1 MKKIELLAPCGNI
14 DALYA
19 AVSAKADAVYLSG
32 VSFGARAFA
41 NNFTKEQ
48 LKTAVE
54 YAHLHNVLVYVTINT
69 IIKENEFDELRSF
82 LAYLSKIHVD
92 AVIVQDLGVV
102 KLIKDEFKDI
112 VVHASTQMNIFNEIG
127 ANNLLKMGISRV
139 VLAREASIDDIK
151 KILDTKIEVEVFA
164 HGALCF
170 SSSGNCLM
178 SSVIGNRSGNRGKCA
193 QPCRKNYSL
202 FNNEG
207 ILVENKA
214 LLSMKDLMTLEH
226 IDKLIET
233 GIHSLKIEGR
243 MKSKEYVYTVVS
255 SYRKAIDSY
264 YEKVKY
270 SVDEETLY
278 NIKLVFNREFTKGY
292 LFNEYNKDIV
302 NINTVNHQGVVIG
315 KIVNRT
321 NKFIDILLSKDISMH
336 DGLRVNSF
344 KPYGIFITNM
354 IVNGNSVKAAKKGEV
369 VRLFIENNSINGDEV
384 VKTTDKTL
392 ENRVDELIK
401 NDSYKVNL
409 NLAISIFAGKP
420 ITLTGTINNSI
431 KITVTG
437 DVLEYSD
444 KCLDETRIKE
454 QLSKLNNTIFTPSK
468 IDVYTDNNSFVRISS
483 INALRRELVEKLY
496 DKILSSY
503 KYDTLSYHLND
514 NFNSYDKTIEFECV
528 TSNLSQTK
536 VCSEFGIK
544 TIYDKDSYAPR
555 ITNLHNNETMV
566 HNLGHIN
573 ESKVISPYFNIIN
586 SNAIKVVETLGATK
600 CYLSPEADME
610 DIKALNLKN
619 LSIPVGV
626 VLYGKIDLMVSKH
639 CVVGKYS
646 NALNK
651 KCNSCLKNNYYLK
664 DEYNNKFDL
673 LLEKDNDCTMRVLS
687 YKTINQIKFYNNLL
701 NLGISKFLLIFTTE
715 TESEVRNI
723 LNKIVK

>member
-69 IIKENEFDELRSF
+69 IIKENEFSELRDF
-82 LAYLSKIHVD
+82 LLFLSEIHID

-102 KLIKDEFKDI
+102 KLIKDEFSEI
-112 VVHASTQMNIFNEIG
+112 TVHASTQMNIFNEIG

-139 VLAREASIDDIK
+139 VLARETSIDDIK

-202 FNNEG
+202 YNNEG
-207 ILVENKA
+207 LLVENKA
-214 LLSMKDLMTLEH
+214 LLSMKDLMTIEH

-255 SYRKAIDSY
+255 SYRNAIDAY
-264 YEKVKY
+264 YNNIKY
-270 SVDEETLY
+270 KLDEETLY

-292 LFNEYNKDIV
+292 LFNEYNKEIV
-302 NINTVNHQGVVIG
+302 NINTVNHQGVFIG

-344 KPYGIFITNM
+344 KSYGIFITNM
-354 IVNGNSVKAAKKGEV
+354 IVNGSSVKSAKKGEI
-369 VRLFIENNSINGDEV
+369 VRLFIENNSNVGDEV

-392 ENRVDELIK
+392 ENKVNYLIN
-401 NDSYKVNL
+401 NDTYKVNL
-409 NLAISIFAGKP
+409 NLSISIFAGKP
-420 ITLTGTINNSI
+420 ITLTGSI
-431 KITVTG
+431 GNIKETVTG
-437 DVLEYSD
+437 DILEYSD
-444 KCLDETRIKE
+444 KCLDEARIKE
-454 QLSKLNNTIFTPSK
+454 QLSKLNNTIFSPCR

-503 KYDTLSYHLND
+503 KYDTLPYKLN
-514 NFNSYDKTIEFECV
+514 NVISSYDKKIEFECV
-528 TSNLSQTK
+528 TSNSMQTK
-536 VCSEFGIK
+536 VCKEFGIK
-544 TIYDKDSYAPR
+544 TIYDKELYAPR
-555 ITNLHNNETMV
+555 ITNLNNNELMV

-586 SNAIKVVETLGATK
+586 SNAIKVVEDLGATK
-600 CYLSPEADME
+600 CYLSTEADME
-610 DIKALNLKN
+610 DIKALNLQNVK
-619 LSIPVGV
+619 IPVGL

-687 YKTINQIKFYNNLL
+687 YKTINLIKNYNNLL
-701 NLGISKFLLIFTTE
+701 NLGVTKFLLIFTTE
-715 TESEVRNI
+715 TENEIRNI
-723 LNKIVK
+723 LNKIL